1 MQTFSVREIESML
14 GISRGVIGRLV
25 ASGFVAPARGPRN
38 AYRFSFQDVVLLRTA
53 YGLRAAHVPARRI
66 LRSLRKL
73 RAALPQE
80 VPLAGLRIT
89 AVGSEVAVQEGSA
102 RRQVESG
109 QLLFDFEGQAASATV
124 RVFGPPAQ
132 PAPPAAAATLE
143 TDAEQWFRRA
153 ERLEATDKVEAEAC
167 YRRALALAPD
177 DAAAYLNLG
186 VLLGELG
193 RGSEAIQLYRAG
205 LEHCPGEALMHFNL
219 AVALEDLTHHAE
231 AIDAYEECL
240 KVAPELA
247 DAHYNAARLHGL
259 LGHSRQAIRHYN
271 AYRRLQR

>member
-1 MQTFSVREIESML
+1 VR
-14 GISRGVIGRLV
+14 G
-25 ASGFVAPARGPRN
+25 ARN

-102 RRQVESG
+102 RRQVVSG
-109 QLLFDFEGQAASATV
+109 QLVFDFDGQAPAATV
-124 RVFGPPAQ
+124 RVFGRPAKATE
-132 PAPPAAAATLE
+132 PVASAALE
-143 TDAEQWFRRA
+143 GDAEHWFRRA
-153 ERLEATDKVEAEAC
+153 ARLEATDKGEAEAC
-167 YRRALALAPD
+167 YRRALSLAPD

-193 RGSEAIQLYRAG
+193 RDTEAIELYRAG
-205 LEHCPGEALMHFNL
+205 LEHCAGEALMHFNL
-219 AVALEDLTHHAE
+219 AVALEDLARHAE
-231 AIDAYEECL
+231 AIEAYEACL